1 MYKENV
7 VIESCDGEYLT
18 TNIETVGKRKDCYL
32 YYFRCVNCKNQSI
45 ADNEGTIYSCNNCR
59 TFTDTNDE
67 KVYCE
72 NYCKE
77 KDGE

>member
-7 VIESCDGEYLT
+7 VIESCDAEYKT
-18 TNIETVGKRKDCYL
+18 VNIETVGKRKGCYL
-32 YYFRCVNCKNQSI
+32 CYFRCVNCANQSI
-45 ADNEGTIYSCNNCR
+45 ADDEGTIYSCINCR
-59 TFTDTNDE
+59 TFTDTEDE

-72 NYCKE
+72 NYCKT

>member
-7 VIESCDGEYLT
+7 VIESCDDGYKVV
-18 TNIETVGKRKDCYL
+18 NIETVGKRVGCYR

-45 ADNEGTIYSCNNCR
+45 ADDEGTIYSCINCR

-72 NYCKE
+72 NYA

>member
-7 VIESCDGEYLT
+7 IIESWDTEYKT
-18 TNIETVGKRKDCYL
+18 VNIETVGKRVGCYR

-45 ADNEGTIYSCNNCR
+45 ADDEGTIYSCINCR

-72 NYCKE
+72 NYCKA

>member
-7 VIESCDGEYLT
+7 VIKSYDDGYKVV
-18 TNIETVGKRKDCYL
+18 NIETVGKRVDCYR
-32 YYFRCVNCKNQSI
+32 YYFRCVNCKNQRI
-45 ADNEGTIYSCNNCR
+45 ADDEGTIYSCINCR
-59 TFTDTNDE
+59 TFTDANDE

-72 NYCKE
+72 NYA